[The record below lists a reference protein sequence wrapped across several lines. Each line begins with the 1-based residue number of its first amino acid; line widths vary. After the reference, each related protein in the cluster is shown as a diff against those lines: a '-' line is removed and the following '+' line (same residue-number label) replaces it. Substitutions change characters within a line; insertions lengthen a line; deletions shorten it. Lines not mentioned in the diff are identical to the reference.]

1 MLKTDFSLL
10 KLTTWAGLL
19 LFSVHVHTSFA
30 ETSPSTDSKIIRIG
44 TLTGI
49 QEKHPTFEIIQ
60 EAYRRIGWS
69 TELVTLP
76 YERSEYEAN
85 RGRIIDAELART
97 SEAEKT
103 LTNLIRIEPAIFPVY
118 TSIFTLRDDL
128 TVTDWDSLRGLR
140 IDTVRGMHTVAERLG
155 DIPFN
160 EVGSI
165 EQTIQRLQTGRTDVA
180 ILPGYETEL
189 LLEELGIAA
198 IHRLTP
204 DLETFLLYHY
214 LHEQHADIV
223 QPLQYA
229 LWQVIHE
236 RQVQQAGT
244 QDNHE
249 QPEQQF

>member
-1 MLKTDFSLL
+1 MQKTDFSLF
-10 KLTTWAGLL
+10 KLVASFSL
-19 LFSVHVHTSFA
+19 LFLSMFVTPVLA
-30 ETSPSTDSKIIRIG
+30 ETSNAELKVIRIG
-44 TLTGI
+44 TLHGI
-49 QEKHPTFEIIQ
+49 QDKHPTFEIVQ
-60 EAYRRIGWS
+60 EAYRRIGWNA
-69 TELVTLP
+69 ELITLP

-103 LTNLIRIEPAIFPVY
+103 LTNLIRLEPSIFPVY
-118 TSIFTLRDDL
+118 TSIFTTRNDL
-128 TVTDWDSLRGLR
+128 TITNWESLRGLR

-165 EQTIQRLQTGRTDVA
+165 EQTIQRLQSGRSDVA

-189 LLEELGIAA
+189 LLEELNVAT

-214 LHEQHADIV
+214 LHEQHADLV

-229 LWQVIHE
+229 LWQVVHE
-236 RQVQQAGT
+236 RQVQQAGI
-244 QDNHE
+244 QENHE
-249 QPEQQF
+249 QPESNF